1 MRPAAAASRGP
12 VETRPMVTSAE
23 VSVTV
28 SARCPPG
35 GTTTPSIRLGSYRS
49 AVTEIV
55 YVSGDIAANGARPAL
70 SDGAPYRA
78 EGEAAAARATAPPGP
93 VAPRTRPPSAP
104 VGPAA
109 PPTVGG
115 RAVRRLPG

>member
-55 YVSGDIAANGARPAL
+55 YVSGDIAANVTRPAL
-70 SDGAPYRA
+70 SDGASYRA
-78 EGEAAAARATAPPGP
+78 EGETAAARAATPAAPPP
-93 VAPRTRPPSAP
+93 ARAPAASAP
-104 VGPAA
+104 ARPAA
-109 PPTVGG
+109 PPTAQ
-115 RAVRRLPG
+115 REPAP